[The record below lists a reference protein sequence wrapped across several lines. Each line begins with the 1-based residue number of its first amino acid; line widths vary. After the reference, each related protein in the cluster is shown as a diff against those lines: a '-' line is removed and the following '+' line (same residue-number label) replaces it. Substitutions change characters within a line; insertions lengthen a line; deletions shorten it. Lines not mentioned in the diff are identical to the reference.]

1 MLQFANAKINIGLH
15 ITGKRPDGYHD
26 LESIFYPVKL
36 YDGVEIL
43 PSGTL
48 SMRVYNYAFPLNE
61 DNLCTKA
68 YQLLAA
74 DYDLPTVQIHLLKGI
89 PVGAGLG
96 GGSADASRVLMM
108 LNEQYKLDLTQQQLE
123 SYASQL
129 GADCPFFIRNTPIY
143 ATGIGTT
150 FEEIAL
156 DLSPYHIV
164 VVKPPVHIS
173 TAEAYQSVSI
183 RTAQVDLREAMQLPL
198 QEWKYHIKND
208 FEEGL
213 FRSHP
218 QIQVLKA
225 ALYDSG
231 AIYASM
237 SGSGSA
243 VYALFNEAPDL
254 QLFQSFGTVFSG

>member
-26 LESIFYPVKL
+26 LESIFYPVKI
-36 YDGVEIL
+36 YDGIEVL
-43 PSGTL
+43 PAETL
-48 SMRVYNYAFPLNE
+48 SMQVYNYDFPIDE

-68 YQLLAA
+68 YRLLAA
-74 DYDLPTVQIHLLKGI
+74 DYDLPAVQIHLVKGI

-96 GGSADASRVLMM
+96 GGSADASRVLLL
-108 LNEQYKLDLTQQQLE
+108 LNEQYTLNLNTQQLE
-123 SYASQL
+123 SYASRL
-129 GADCPFFIRNTPIY
+129 GADCPFFIRNTPVY

-173 TAEAYQSVSI
+173 TAEAYKHVSI
-183 RTAQVDLREAMQLPL
+183 RTAQVDLRKAIQLPV

-208 FEEGL
+208 FEDGL
-213 FRSHP
+213 FYRHME
-218 QIQVLKA
+218 IQALKA
-225 ALYDSG
+225 ALYDAG
-231 AIYASM
+231 ALYASM

-243 VYALFNEAPDL
+243 VYALFNEAPNL
-254 QLFQSFGTVFSG
+254 QTFRPYGTVFSG

>member
-26 LESIFYPVKL
+26 LESIFYPVKI
-36 YDGVEIL
+36 YDGIEIL
-43 PSGTL
+43 PSQAL
-48 SMRVYNYAFPLNE
+48 SMQVYNHAFPVGE

-68 YQLLAA
+68 YRLLAA
-74 DYDLPTVQIHLLKGI
+74 DHDLPPVQIHLLKGI

-96 GGSADASRVLMM
+96 GGSADASRALIM
-108 LNEQYKLDLTQQQLE
+108 LNQQYKLDLTQQQLE

-129 GADCPFFIRNTPIY
+129 GADCPFFIRNKPVY

-150 FEEIAL
+150 FEEIAI
-156 DLSPYHIV
+156 DLSAYHIV
-164 VVKPPVHIS
+164 VVKPPIHIS
-173 TAEAYQSVSI
+173 TAEAYQNVSI
-183 RTAQVDLREAMQLPL
+183 RTAQVDLREAIQLPV

-213 FRSHP
+213 FRHHSE
-218 QIQVLKA
+218 IQELKS

-231 AIYASM
+231 CLYASM

-243 VYALFNEAPDL
+243 VYGLFDSAPDL
-254 QLFQSFGTVFSG
+254 RKLQSFGTVFLG